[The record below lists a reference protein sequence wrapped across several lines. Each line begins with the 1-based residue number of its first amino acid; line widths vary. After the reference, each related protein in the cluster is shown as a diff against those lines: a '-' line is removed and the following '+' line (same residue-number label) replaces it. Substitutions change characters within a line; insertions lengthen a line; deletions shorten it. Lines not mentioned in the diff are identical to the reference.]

1 MAISARLER
10 IVRGGAILGQEGARC
25 RREAQ
30 ENIVHCTR
38 QRGRWARRVRLRRRP
53 LHQLQQDADGNAL
66 DLILE
71 HC

>member
-30 ENIVHCTR
+30 ENIVH
-38 QRGRWARRVRLRRRP
+38 GNV
-53 LHQLQQDADGNAL
+53 ADGQ
-66 DLILE
+66 E
-71 HC
+71 G